1 MGRKKPELASAS
13 LTPQRAAR
21 LYRLLT
27 HLSEG
32 PQTRRRLLSRLKVD
46 VRGFYR
52 DLESLRGLGIDI
64 VTGLDNRYLLVGTL
78 DNALARLPFPDPGL
92 NVREALQLANGSTP
106 AHRKLRQRVNSFLT
120 GNAAPRSTGP
130 NKPR

>member
-1 MGRKKPELASAS
+1 M
-13 LTPQRAAR
+13 
-21 LYRLLT
+21 YRLLT

-32 PQTRRRLLSRLKVD
+32 PQTRRRLLTRLRVD
-46 VRGFYR
+46 IRGFYR
-52 DLESLRGLGIDI
+52 DLEALRGLGIDI
-64 VTGLDNRYLLVGTL
+64 VCGLDNKYLLIGSL

-106 AHRKLRQRVNSFLT
+106 AHRKLRQRVNTFLH
-120 GNAAPRSTGP
+120 GNSAPRSGAP

>member
-1 MGRKKPELASAS
+1 MRRKKSELAPTT

-32 PQTRRRLLSRLKVD
+32 PQTRRRLLTRLKVD
-46 VRGFYR
+46 IRGFYR

-64 VTGLDNRYLLVGTL
+64 VCGLDNKYLLVGTL
-78 DNALARLPFPDPGL
+78 DSALARLPFPDPGL
-92 NVREALQLANGSTP
+92 NVRDALQLANGSSP
-106 AHRKLRQRVNSFLT
+106 AHRKLRQRVNTFLYGNSSQRT
-120 GNAAPRSTGP
+120 GGP

>member
-1 MGRKKPELASAS
+1 MGRKKSEFAPGS

-27 HLSEG
+27 HLDEG

-52 DLESLRGLGIDI
+52 DLEALRGLGIDI
-64 VTGLDNRYLLVGTL
+64 TCGLDNKYLLVGTL

-106 AHRKLRQRVNSFLT
+106 AHRKLRQKVNTFLS
-120 GNAAPRSTGP
+120 GNTTSRLGGP